1 MVGAAGGLDL
11 RPGFCL
17 ASFQQG
23 LQAFY
28 KDTGRK
34 ARWRQLKAGEKGGTQ
49 RENVEARRRLKV

>member
-34 ARWRQLKAGEKGGTQ
+34 ARWRQLKAGRKQAHSGRTWRQEGG
-49 RENVEARRRLKV
+49 